1 MHASRVERA
10 ERLGRRAVRVCDGL
24 LDVLV
29 LAFAAW
35 TVVYHACLVLDLGA
49 AIALAAWAAVVVPGT
64 WLWLRTGC
72 TQGGGTVRGD
82 DPPRRRLALPLTAVR
97 AAHVLVAVLAA
108 ALFAFTDVPWAL
120 VWIAWFLAAAGTVV
134 VVTLAAADRPE
145 EPGATGQRQA
155 ETVTTWPA
163 TLLALAWA
171 PALAVLSLFLV
182 RPDGDDTL
190 YVRLSTWIAAYGE
203 FPLRDVVFSDEGL
216 PAVIYPPVT
225 SFEALVGAVSYVTGL
240 SAAGLVYLVATPV
253 ASALAVLA
261 VWRLLRT
268 WGLAK
273 AWLALSLAL
282 LFLLADAGS
291 HRTLGNF
298 FVARLWQGKVVFL
311 AVLVPLLFVF
321 LHDYVRRP
329 TTRGLVLL
337 AAGGAAAVG
346 LSSTAVFVA
355 PVVAAGCLL
364 PLLRRSP
371 RTALAGLAGVCAYP
385 VLTAAVTVA
394 VGSRRAAD
402 YPESAVDAELLT
414 HFVLGDGVLAFLALA
429 AVLLGPVL
437 LTRATPALMTAGVGL
452 LVTSLFAPEVPRLVY
467 DVTDLG
473 RVLWRL
479 TWALPIAALV
489 GVLLGAALER
499 IRRPALSA
507 LALAAVGVV
516 LLVAGTPVWSAS
528 AGTRVASEPSWK
540 RPAWTTSAARR
551 VLAEAGEGD
560 VILAPERLSQTII
573 VRSGRVTTVAPRR
586 FYVRAL
592 RDVPGAH
599 AEERLLLLSF
609 ATNGLGSPGETDE
622 PAVVR
627 ALRIV
632 GVDIA
637 CVPADEPDAH
647 ELLVDAGYR
656 RFTPPGTISCFSAES
671 SSR

>member
-1 MHASRVERA
+1 MQPSRVERA
-10 ERLGRRAVRVCDGL
+10 ESLGRGAVRACDVL
-24 LDVLV
+24 LDVFV

-49 AIALAAWAAVVVPGT
+49 AIAIAAWASVVIPGV
-64 WLWLRTGC
+64 WLWVRAGSTP
-72 TQGGGTVRGD
+72 GGATAPVDG
-82 DPPRRRLALPLTAVR
+82 PPGRRRALPLTAVR
-97 AAHVLVAVLAA
+97 VAHGLVAVLAA
-108 ALFAFTDVPWAL
+108 ALFAFTDAPWAL

-134 VVTLAAADRPE
+134 VVTLAAGARPG
-145 EPGATGQRQA
+145 EPSATEQRQA
-155 ETVTTWPA
+155 EAATTWPA
-163 TLLALAWA
+163 TLLALVWA
-171 PALAVLSLFLV
+171 LALAVLSLFLV
-182 RPDGDDTL
+182 RPDGDDAL
-190 YVRLSTWIAAYGE
+190 YVRLSTWIAAHGE
-203 FPLRDVVFSDEGL
+203 FPLRDVLFSDERL
-216 PAVIYPPVT
+216 PAVIYPPVS
-225 SFEALVGAVSYVTGL
+225 SFEALVGAVAYITGL

-268 WGLAK
+268 WGLANVG
-273 AWLALSLAL
+273 LALSLSL

-329 TTRGLVLL
+329 AARGLVLL

-355 PVVAAGCLL
+355 PVLAAGCLL
-364 PLLRRSP
+364 PLLRRSL

-402 YPESAVDAELLT
+402 YPESAVDPERLT
-414 HFVLGDGVLAFLALA
+414 HFVLDDGVLAFLGLA
-429 AVLLGPVL
+429 AVLLGPVFL
-437 LTRATPALMTAGVGL
+437 RRATPALMTAGVGF
-452 LVTSLFAPEVPRLVY
+452 LVTCLFAPEVPRLVY

-499 IRRPALSA
+499 VRRPALSA
-507 LALAAVGVV
+507 LAVAVVGVA

-528 AGTRVASEPSWK
+528 AGTRVASKPSWK
-540 RPAWTTSAARR
+540 RPAWTMSAARR
-551 VLAEAGEGD
+551 VLAEAREGD
-560 VILAPERLSQTII
+560 VVLAPERLSQTII
-573 VRSGRVTTVAPRR
+573 VRSGTVTTVAPRR
-586 FYVRAL
+586 FYVQAL
-592 RDVPGAH
+592 REVPEAH
-599 AEERLLLLSF
+599 ADERLLLLSF

-622 PAVVR
+622 AAVVR
-627 ALRIV
+627 ALRVV

-637 CVPADEPDAH
+637 CVPADEPEAH
-647 ELLVDAGYR
+647 ELLMDAGYR